1 MFPPRPVRIAACVSG
16 KKRKGAIIMISVI
29 CLFAGAA
36 VGFFTASMCMA
47 ARRGDRMRPDGADPG
62 DAYAGHG
69 NIR

>member
-1 MFPPRPVRIAACVSG
+1 MIA
-16 KKRKGAIIMISVI
+16 VI
-29 CLFAGAA
+29 CLFAGFAA
-36 VGFFTASMCMA
+36 GFFTASLCMA

>member
-1 MFPPRPVRIAACVSG
+1 MAPPCPHSGMRIR

-29 CLFAGAA
+29 CLFAGFAA
-36 VGFFTASMCMA
+36 GFFIASMCMA

-69 NIR
+69 NVR